1 MPTMTSAPETE
12 SETTRAARTLRE
24 QIIDGEREPGSR
36 LVERE
41 LAAELGVS
49 RVPVREALRLLASEG
64 LVTPRPR
71 TWAIVREFTE
81 EDVAEIEELRV
92 ALESLAFTCAARRHD
107 AAGLERLRAVVVR
120 GEAAAAAGEAVA
132 ARRAAADFHAVVVE
146 LAANQHLLQ
155 LWKTIDS
162 RVRWMLSQHVDLVAV
177 AEEHR
182 LLCEAIAARDEDH
195 VTRLVLDHART
206 SRAEHRRRRG
216 VGSES

>member
-1 MPTMTSAPETE
+1 MTSTASSSAAE
-12 SETTRAARTLRE
+12 SETTRAARTLRD
-24 QIIDGEREPGSR
+24 QIIDGERESGSR

-41 LAAELGVS
+41 LAAELGTS
-49 RVPVREALRLLASEG
+49 RVPVREALRQLAAEG

-92 ALESLAFTCAARRHD
+92 ALESLAFTGAARRHD
-107 AAGLERLRAVVVR
+107 AAGLERLRAVVAR
-120 GEAAAAAGEAVA
+120 GEAAAAAGEAVV
-132 ARRAAADFHAVVVE
+132 ARRAAADFHAAVVE
-146 LAANQHLLQ
+146 LAGNRHLLQ
-155 LWKTIDS
+155 LWGTIDS

-182 LLCEAIAARDEDH
+182 LLCEAVASRDEER
-195 VTRLVLDHART
+195 VAGMVLDHART

-216 VGSES
+216 G